1 MAPLNEVGT
10 SSMTTISNYSMAMP
24 PSPRAMM
31 DRRIEA
37 AVEAGSVSEV
47 DSAAMETALDSIDS
61 ALSASAGPETGRL
74 DPSAMQDRIDS
85 LIEDQL
91 SAGTLTKEQAAQLQ
105 GFFAQGPGAPSSTDS
120 ASADMAIDGL
130 SGVGGAGPMGGP
142 MRGPPPG
149 PPPAASEEED
159 SASSSATSET
169 DTASATEQLDSII
182 AFLENLRT
190 RLSQSLYGSVASN
203 SDSSSSGL
211 VVDSLA

>member
-1 MAPLNEVGT
+1 MALLNEVGT

-47 DSAAMETALDSIDS
+47 DSVAMETALDSIDS
-61 ALSASAGPETGRL
+61 ALSASAGSETGRL

-91 SAGTLTKEQAAQLQ
+91 SAGTLTQEQAAQLQ

-120 ASADMAIDGL
+120 ASADSAIDGL
-130 SGVGGAGPMGGP
+130 SGVGGAGP

-159 SASSSATSET
+159 SATSSATSET

-190 RLSQSLYGSVASN
+190 SLSQSLYGSVASN

>member
-1 MAPLNEVGT
+1 MALLNEVGT

-61 ALSASAGPETGRL
+61 ALSASAGAETGRL

-91 SAGTLTKEQAAQLQ
+91 WAGTLTQEQAAQLQ
-105 GFFAQGPGAPSSTDS
+105 GFFAQGPGAPSATDS
-120 ASADMAIDGL
+120 ASADRTIDGL
-130 SGVGGAGPMGGP
+130 SGVGSAGP

-190 RLSQSLYGSVASN
+190 SLSQSLYGSVASN

>member
-1 MAPLNEVGT
+1 
-10 SSMTTISNYSMAMP
+10 
-24 PSPRAMM
+24 
-31 DRRIEA
+31 
-37 AVEAGSVSEV
+37 
-47 DSAAMETALDSIDS
+47 
-61 ALSASAGPETGRL
+61 
-74 DPSAMQDRIDS
+74 
-85 LIEDQL
+85 
-91 SAGTLTKEQAAQLQ
+91 
-105 GFFAQGPGAPSSTDS
+105 
-120 ASADMAIDGL
+120 
-130 SGVGGAGPMGGP
+130 

>member
-10 SSMTTISNYSMAMP
+10 SSMTTISNYSMALP

-37 AVEAGSVSEV
+37 VVEAGSVSEV

-61 ALSASAGPETGRL
+61 ALSASAGSETGRL

-91 SAGTLTKEQAAQLQ
+91 SAGTLTQEQAAQLQ
-105 GFFAQGPGAPSSTDS
+105 GFFAQGPGAPSSSDS
-120 ASADMAIDGL
+120 VSADRTIDGL
-130 SGVGGAGPMGGP
+130 SGVGGAGPM
-142 MRGPPPG
+142 RG

>member
-1 MAPLNEVGT
+1 MVPLNEVGT

-47 DSAAMETALDSIDS
+47 DSVAMETALDSIDS
-61 ALSASAGPETGRL
+61 ALSASAGSETGRL
-74 DPSAMQDRIDS
+74 DPSAMQDRINS

-91 SAGTLTKEQAAQLQ
+91 SAGTLTQEQAAQLQ

-120 ASADMAIDGL
+120 ASADSAIDGL
-130 SGVGGAGPMGGP
+130 SGVGGAGP

-190 RLSQSLYGSVASN
+190 SLSQSLYGSVASN

>member
-61 ALSASAGPETGRL
+61 ALSASAGSETGRL
-74 DPSAMQDRIDS
+74 DPSAMQDRINS

-91 SAGTLTKEQAAQLQ
+91 SAGTLTQEQAAQLQ

-120 ASADMAIDGL
+120 ASADSAIDGL
-130 SGVGGAGPMGGP
+130 SGVGGAGP

-159 SASSSATSET
+159 STSSSATSET

-190 RLSQSLYGSVASN
+190 SLSQSLYGSVASN

>member
-1 MAPLNEVGT
+1 MALLNEVGT

-61 ALSASAGPETGRL
+61 ALSASAGSETGRL

-91 SAGTLTKEQAAQLQ
+91 SAGTLTQEQAAQLQ

-120 ASADMAIDGL
+120 ASADSAIDGL
-130 SGVGGAGPMGGP
+130 SGVGGAGP

>member
-1 MAPLNEVGT
+1 MALLNEVGT

-61 ALSASAGPETGRL
+61 ALSASAGSETGRL

-91 SAGTLTKEQAAQLQ
+91 SAGTLTQEQAAQLQ
-105 GFFAQGPGAPSSTDS
+105 GFFAQGPGAPSATDS
-120 ASADMAIDGL
+120 ASADSAIDGL
-130 SGVGGAGPMGGP
+130 SGVGGAGPM
-142 MRGPPPG
+142 RGPTPG

-169 DTASATEQLDSII
+169 DTAGATEQLDSII

-190 RLSQSLYGSVASN
+190 SLSQSLYGSVASN

>member
-61 ALSASAGPETGRL
+61 ALSASAGSETGRL

-91 SAGTLTKEQAAQLQ
+91 SAGTLTQEQAAQLQ
-105 GFFAQGPGAPSSTDS
+105 GFFAQGPGAPSSSDS
-120 ASADMAIDGL
+120 VSADRTIDGL
-130 SGVGGAGPMGGP
+130 SGVGGAGP

>member
-1 MAPLNEVGT
+1 MALLNEVGT

-61 ALSASAGPETGRL
+61 ALSASSGSETGRL

-91 SAGTLTKEQAAQLQ
+91 SAGTLTEEQAAQLQ

-120 ASADMAIDGL
+120 ASADSAIDGL
-130 SGVGGAGPMGGP
+130 SGVGGAGP

-159 SASSSATSET
+159 STSSSATSET

-190 RLSQSLYGSVASN
+190 SLSQSLYGSVASN

>member
-1 MAPLNEVGT
+1 MALLNEVGT

-61 ALSASAGPETGRL
+61 ALSASAGSETGRL
-74 DPSAMQDRIDS
+74 DPSAMQDRINS

-91 SAGTLTKEQAAQLQ
+91 SAGTLTQEQAAQLQ
-105 GFFAQGPGAPSSTDS
+105 GFFAQGPGAPSATDS
-120 ASADMAIDGL
+120 ASADSAIDGL
-130 SGVGGAGPMGGP
+130 SGVGGAGP

-159 SASSSATSET
+159 STSSSATSET

-190 RLSQSLYGSVASN
+190 SLSQSLYGSVASN

>member
-37 AVEAGSVSEV
+37 AVEAGYVSEV

-61 ALSASAGPETGRL
+61 ALSASAGSETGRL

-91 SAGTLTKEQAAQLQ
+91 SAGTLTEEQAAQLQ

-120 ASADMAIDGL
+120 ASADSAIDGL
-130 SGVGGAGPMGGP
+130 SGVGGAGP

-190 RLSQSLYGSVASN
+190 SLSQSLYGSVASN

>member
-1 MAPLNEVGT
+1 MALLNEVGT

-47 DSAAMETALDSIDS
+47 DSVAMETALDSIDS
-61 ALSASAGPETGRL
+61 ALSASAGSETGRL

-91 SAGTLTKEQAAQLQ
+91 SAGTLTEEQAAQLQ
-105 GFFAQGPGAPSSTDS
+105 GFFAQGPGASSSIDS
-120 ASADMAIDGL
+120 ASADSAIDGL
-130 SGVGGAGPMGGP
+130 SGVGGAGP

-159 SASSSATSET
+159 STSSSATSEA

-190 RLSQSLYGSVASN
+190 SLSQSLYGSVASN

>member
-1 MAPLNEVGT
+1 
-10 SSMTTISNYSMAMP
+10 MTTISNYSMAMP

-31 DRRIEA
+31 DRRIDA

-61 ALSASAGPETGRL
+61 GLSASAGSETGRL

-91 SAGTLTKEQAAQLQ
+91 SAGTLTQEQAAQLQ

-120 ASADMAIDGL
+120 ASADSAIDGL
-130 SGVGGAGPMGGP
+130 SGVGGAGPM
-142 MRGPPPG
+142 RGPLPG
-149 PPPAASEEED
+149 PPPAASEEEG
-159 SASSSATSET
+159 STSSSATSET
-169 DTASATEQLDSII
+169 DTAGTTEQLDSII

-190 RLSQSLYGSVASN
+190 SLSQSLYGSVASN

>member
-1 MAPLNEVGT
+1 MALLNEVGT

-61 ALSASAGPETGRL
+61 ALSASAVSETGRL

-91 SAGTLTKEQAAQLQ
+91 SAGTLTEEQAAQLQ

-120 ASADMAIDGL
+120 ASADSAIDGL
-130 SGVGGAGPMGGP
+130 SGVGGAGP

-159 SASSSATSET
+159 STSSSATSET

-190 RLSQSLYGSVASN
+190 SLSQSLYGSVASN